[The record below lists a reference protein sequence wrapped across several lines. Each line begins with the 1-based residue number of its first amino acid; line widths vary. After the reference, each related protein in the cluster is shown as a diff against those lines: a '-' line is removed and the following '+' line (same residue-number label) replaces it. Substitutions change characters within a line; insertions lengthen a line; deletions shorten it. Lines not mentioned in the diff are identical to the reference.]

1 MTLRRSIGST
11 TLYIFHDGSLSAI
24 AVADAPRMHF
34 NTPDYSM
41 QRYGRVTHVNP
52 RAFTAECE
60 VDMNGGLLAREAAET
75 CGEPPPRIEI
85 TTLHRRS
92 WVRRSLTGAW
102 RVKGGGPTRTYRTKA
117 LASREAN
124 RRGVD
129 TTVYPNLIVESVD
142 WSPNGRVLV
151 KLYGRSS

>member
-1 MTLRRSIGST
+1 MTLQRSTGAT

-24 AVADAPRMHF
+24 AVVGAPRMHF

-41 QRYGRVTHVNP
+41 QRYGRVTHVDP
-52 RAFTAECE
+52 HGFTVECE
-60 VDMNGGLLAREAAET
+60 VDMSGGLALQET
-75 CGEPPPRIEI
+75 TKVNETTPRIEM